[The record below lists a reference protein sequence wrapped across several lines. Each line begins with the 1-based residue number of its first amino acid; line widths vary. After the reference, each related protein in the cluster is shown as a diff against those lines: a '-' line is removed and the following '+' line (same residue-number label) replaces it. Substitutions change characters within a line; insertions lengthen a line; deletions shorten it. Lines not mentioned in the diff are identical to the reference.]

1 MKKVGAQLK
10 VQSLGVSQQQ
20 TLKQMNSNNNN
31 IYLRYHCI
39 TLIDF

>member
-10 VQSLGVSQQQ
+10 VQSLEVSQQQ
-20 TLKQMNSNNNN
+20 TLKQINNN

>member
-10 VQSLGVSQQQ
+10 GQSLEVSQQQ
-20 TLKQMNSNNNN
+20 TLKQINNNNN

-39 TLIDF
+39 TLINF